1 MMFKKLFSK
10 HRKMT
15 SRWRLVRRILACCM
29 LTVCVLVAL
38 PQVSYLQTPP
48 PGGSPQ
54 SPKNPKLHFRLVEL
68 LSRAPT
74 GPQRDVLPHLI
85 LDKSLPFLTIQS
97 WKNSVGARIP
107 QALCGACR
115 LSRLIHKG

>member
-1 MMFKKLFSK
+1 MMFKTLFSK
-10 HRKMT
+10 HLSKHLKMT

-68 LSRAPT
+68 LNSAPT
-74 GPQRDVLPHLI
+74 GPQNEGLVRIDELLRVQVYIRAEPITQGVLALI
-85 LDKSLPFLTIQS
+85 LSDDGKVDRPDL
-97 WKNSVGARIP
+97 
-107 QALCGACR
+107 
-115 LSRLIHKG
+115 